1 MIFHF
6 AATVISQTLKLIT
19 RNWTHTGFTLDVQ
32 DNINI
37 SQGQFMCCLLHLVDE
52 QPGISLIVIDNFDIL
67 NFFGI
72 KI

>member
-6 AATVISQTLKLIT
+6 AATVISQILKVIT
-19 RNWTHTGFTLDVQ
+19 RNWIHTGFTLDVQ

-52 QPGISLIVIDNFDIL
+52 QLGISLVVIDNFDIFKNL
-67 NFFGI
+67 FWH
-72 KI
+72 